1 MTAPSTIVV
10 TADGPVTRITLNR
23 PDVLN
28 ALDGHMLAE
37 IRTALAA
44 TAADPVAKVI
54 VIDSASDRAFCAGID
69 VAYVKDL
76 AGFHIRE
83 VGRELHRTFLAL
95 RTTEM
100 PIICAIDGLCLGA
113 GLELA
118 ISCDFMIATDRSRFG
133 LPNIDRGIPA
143 IVEAA
148 ILPLVIGLQGA
159 REMAYTG
166 EFWDADKAQ
175 RRGMLHAVVAP
186 DDLEGEVQGW
196 ARRLAEKPAPALA
209 TQKEI
214 IHKWMT
220 TDLESAID
228 FSVNT
233 VVLNWLTRDQKEGMG
248 SFLEKRPPAYEE
260 EQS

>member
-1 MTAPSTIVV
+1 MTDRSTITVSKED
-10 TADGPVTRITLNR
+10 AIYRLTLNR
-23 PDVLN
+23 PEVLN
-28 ALDGHMLAE
+28 ALNGVMLAE
-37 IRTALAA
+37 IRDALAEA
-44 TAADPVAKVI
+44 AADPQARVVL
-54 VIDSASDRAFCAGID
+54 IDSASDRAFSAGID

-76 AGFHIRE
+76 TGPEVRE
-83 VGRELHRTFLAL
+83 VGRELHRTFLAC

-100 PIICAIDGLCLGA
+100 PIVCAIGGLCLGA

-118 ISCDFMIATDRSRFG
+118 ISCDFMIATDRSSFG

-148 ILPLVIGLQGA
+148 ILPMAVGLQGA

-166 EFWDADKAQ
+166 EFWDAAKAEK
-175 RRGMLHAVVAP
+175 RGLLHAVVP
-186 DDLEGEVQGW
+186 PGELASEVDGW
-196 ARRLAEKPAPALA
+196 VSRLAAKPPAALA

-220 TDLESAID
+220 TDLEAAID
-228 FSVNT
+228 HSINT

-248 SFLEKRPPAYEE
+248 SFLEKREPEFE
-260 EQS
+260 GDTE

>member
-1 MTAPSTIVV
+1 MTTAPTIIV
-10 TADGPVTRITLNR
+10 TRDGPVTRLTLNR

-28 ALDGHMLAE
+28 ALDGPMLVE
-37 IRTALAA
+37 IRAALA
-44 TAADPVAKVI
+44 TAAADPASRVV

-76 AGFHIRE
+76 AGFDIRE

-95 RTTEM
+95 RTTEI
-100 PIICAIDGLCLGA
+100 PIVCAIDGLCLGA

-118 ISCDFMIATDRSRFG
+118 ISCDFMIASDRSRFG

-148 ILPLVIGLQGA
+148 ILPLVVGLQGA

-166 EFWDADKAQ
+166 EFWDAAKAQ
-175 RRGMLHAVVAP
+175 RRGLVHAVVAP
-186 DDLEGEVQGW
+186 ENLAGEVADW
-196 ARRLAEKPAPALA
+196 ARRLAAKPAPALA

-233 VVLNWLTRDQKEGMG
+233 VVLNWLTRDQKEAMG
-248 SFLEKRPPAYEE
+248 SFLEKRAPHPEE
-260 EQS
+260 KRT